1 MMVPDA
7 CLLSSHHPRP
17 NNYNHTVTRPFPAAA
32 DSCGGGIVLGSVG
45 NNDNNMEGHW
55 RKPSSSSSSSTSAYT
70 SRSSDHVVSDGYQ
83 GANNWGRGG
92 IMGVGGE
99 FGTLMDYEFSEHFSL
114 LKQSNTPAI
123 SRAHAPGLRITIPR
137 MGEGRGYGG
146 VGGSSIISSTLPSS
160 PSINSLRTLVNRA
173 SESTPTTI
181 TRYHTDNTK
190 PEKIEYCATMLSL
203 NKVMQKQKKFF
214 SDTFSGIKSGFKAR
228 FQGTKSSS
236 SPEGEEGLQEVC
248 YSLINLPGE
257 GMSTGR
263 ATRAEDLGCTVFKRQ
278 SLTFFVRALR
288 NKQFELMLPSIPET
302 MTSKGLEHVLAGDAE
317 EQGDGGSF
325 ERFVS
330 MLPESCRDISEKASP
345 LGLVPKLLPYGEI
358 SANARYI
365 GSCFWMWLCII
376 DDLTETLTGEAWEKA
391 ESDLL
396 RAFSEDPQE
405 TTPPSPSSTTTTT
418 TSSDI
423 VKVSIALR
431 TVIDETAL
439 NKIPPSNGSSNGSDH
454 HTSADKLWRPIFRE
468 AVREVIMGFRA
479 ERPLLGHNSASK
491 IDLAEWMRVRIITIS
506 GLDPTLSPLG
516 NPLAENYQDL
526 RTSKK
531 SNRNNLAKLECLL
544 QLIMGLQNDI
554 IGWEKDHKTE
564 TPLNTI
570 QILIKGGKKPI
581 KALSQVIAMH
591 NELVGHLAK
600 YGDCVWAET
609 FELPPMTPLPPLT
622 PLPYGNHHEDF
633 TGSVAS
639 GLGLVGL
646 GGGGGGGGGGN
657 NNPVLTVQMPPL
669 SSGTGSSSSFVG
681 GSGGNGGNGG
691 SGGGLKVYGTH
702 SHFSTLSNDSSWSAT
717 SSLRTGETAGGA
729 GAGDNRDSLLST
741 RRPGTACSTMG
752 GATTDSSTENLRK
765 YLELVVGFSAGM
777 ANWMV
782 DSRRYVV

>member
-1 MMVPDA
+1 MVCAPISIMLPDA
-7 CLLSSHHPRP
+7 CLPSLHHPRS
-17 NNYNHTVTRPFPAAA
+17 NNYNHTVARPFPAAA

-70 SRSSDHVVSDGYQ
+70 SRSSDYVVGDGYQ
-83 GANNWGRGG
+83 EANWGRGG
-92 IMGVGGE
+92 VMGVGGE
-99 FGTLMDYEFSEHFSL
+99 FATVRDGEFSEHFSL
-114 LKQSNTPAI
+114 LKQTNTPAI
-123 SRAHAPGLRITIPR
+123 SRAHAPGLRIMIPR

-173 SESTPTTI
+173 SESTPTI

-190 PEKIEYCATMLSL
+190 SEKVEYCVTMLSL

-236 SPEGEEGLQEVC
+236 SPGGEEGLQEVC
-248 YSLINLPGE
+248 YSLINLPDE
-257 GMSTGR
+257 EMSTRR

-376 DDLTETLTGEAWEKA
+376 DGITPPPFFPHYSSTLQLLTFFLPQSLDLTETLTGEAWEKA

-396 RAFSEDPQE
+396 RVFSEDPQE

-418 TSSDI
+418 TASTGDI

-439 NKIPPSNGSSNGSDH
+439 NKIPPSNGSSNGSEH

-506 GLDPTLSPLG
+506 GNNSQPTNLTNLTNITNEKSPALHDYSSCKFRPRPHALPIRQPPSRKLPRPPPQLEKIQQKQLSESGML
-516 NPLAENYQDL
+516 
-526 RTSKK
+526 T
-531 SNRNNLAKLECLL
+531 
-544 QLIMGLQNDI
+544 
-554 IGWEKDHKTE
+554 
-564 TPLNTI
+564 TI
-570 QILIKGGKKPI
+570 
-581 KALSQVIAMH
+581 
-591 NELVGHLAK
+591 
-600 YGDCVWAET
+600 
-609 FELPPMTPLPPLT
+609 
-622 PLPYGNHHEDF
+622 NHGF
-633 TGSVAS
+633 T
-639 GLGLVGL
+639 
-646 GGGGGGGGGGN
+646 
-657 NNPVLTVQMPPL
+657 
-669 SSGTGSSSSFVG
+669 
-681 GSGGNGGNGG
+681 
-691 SGGGLKVYGTH
+691 K
-702 SHFSTLSNDSSWSAT
+702 
-717 SSLRTGETAGGA
+717 
-729 GAGDNRDSLLST
+729 
-741 RRPGTACSTMG
+741 
-752 GATTDSSTENLRK
+752 
-765 YLELVVGFSAGM
+765 
-777 ANWMV
+777 
-782 DSRRYVV
+782 